1 MSKQLKYQLKKTI
14 KEAEF
19 VHADLEYHEE
29 VGAEAA
35 VAFKERIHELF
46 SALPRD
52 VRDKLEHSHL
62 MRITAEAAARKDL
75 DESEDDE
82 AMSGA
87 IEGSTDLIPTDIEPE
102 EPTEEEK
109 EIDEIKMKG
118 SELKKLFRRIAAISH
133 PDKLAASGVSKGEVE
148 KMEKIFKRARAAF
161 DRENWFILYTLAV
174 ELGMDLDEESESH
187 LHWIQQDIKNT
198 LRIIQ
203 GLADRTY
210 WHWFMGETEES
221 KNRALRHYFLQ
232 IYNFEYP
239 GL

>member
-35 VAFKERIHELF
+35 VAFKKRIHELF

-62 MRITAEAAARKDL
+62 MKVTAEAAARKGL
-75 DESEDDE
+75 DENEEEGAPSCAEE
-82 AMSGA
+82 AP
-87 IEGSTDLIPTDIEPE
+87 TDLISTDIEPQE
-102 EPTEEEK
+102 LTEEEK

-133 PDKLAASGVSKGEVE
+133 PDKLAASGAAAAEVE

-174 ELGMDLDEESESH
+174 ELGLDLDEESERH
-187 LHWIQQDIKNT
+187 IHWIQQDIKNT
-198 LRIIQ
+198 LRIIR

-210 WHWFMGETEES
+210 WHWFVAKTEEN
-221 KNRALRHYFLQ
+221 KNHALRHYFLH